1 MTASFV
7 PRRVFPSLDSIPR
20 SYFLGHHRAG
30 LNKMKTMLSYI
41 DLVIECR
48 DYRVPLISRNPLFEA
63 ELAGRERLI
72 LYTKQDLGSGGQRKD
87 RERERMIAQM
97 ERPTAVMF
105 SDHKDK
111 TSIRKVL
118 GFARDFSAS
127 KDSLTGSRMMVVGMP
142 NVGKS
147 SLLNALRQVGMHKGK
162 AAFTG
167 AQPGVTRKIGTTVK
181 ITEGEDGREGV
192 YLADTPGVF
201 IPYVPNAE
209 SMLKLALCGSVKDT
223 IVPPMT
229 LADYL
234 LFQLNKHDSQ
244 VYQEYT
250 SPTND
255 IMTLLE
261 AVAKKTGRL
270 QKGGTPNMEASALW
284 VIQQWRNGSLGKF
297 VLDEVTEDTIL
308 LERIG
313 GTGLG
318 TSLNQARIAD
328 KDMRRQ
334 RTKRALTEI
343 H

>member
-1 MTASFV
+1 MASSFV
-7 PRRVFPSLDSIPR
+7 PRKAFPSLDSLPR

-48 DYRVPLISRNPLFEA
+48 DYRVPLTSRNPLFEA

-72 LYTKQDLGSGGQRKD
+72 LYTKQDLGNRGGHADKQRED
-87 RERERMIAQM
+87 MIREMQK
-97 ERPTAVMF
+97 PTPVMF

-111 TSIRKVL
+111 MSIRKVL
-118 GFARDFSAS
+118 NFARDHAVS

-147 SLLNALRQVGMHKGK
+147 SLLNALRQAGLHKGK
-162 AAFTG
+162 VASTG

-181 ITEGEDGREGV
+181 IIEAGEGNEGV

-223 IVPPMT
+223 IIPPTT

-234 LFQLNKHDSQ
+234 LYQLNKYDPN
-244 VYQEYT
+244 VYAEYAA
-250 SPTND
+250 PTND
-255 IMTLLE
+255 IMSYLD
-261 AVAKKTGRL
+261 AVARKTGRL
-270 QKGGTPNMEASALW
+270 QKGGRPDVEASALW
-284 VIQQWRNGSLGKF
+284 MIQRWRTGHLDKF
-297 VLDEVTEDTIL
+297 VLDEVSEEGVEF
-308 LERIG
+308 ERRERQ
-313 GTGLG
+313 GLG
-318 TSLNQARIAD
+318 SSLNQARKAD

-334 RTKRALTEI
+334 RSKRALTETA
-343 H
+343 